1 MSLSIVERDASR
13 FNIFLVH
20 FTGVR
25 CFFFAVFPLPVS
37 SFHALFVLCNLQ
49 WENNFQV
56 FGLYSLTHKIAKFVL
71 SSATTN
77 NIYVRAASG
86 VLKVHVAVAELS
98 NAAALCKVSFFM
110 LPNSMS
116 VAGSI
121 LTFTCT
127 EHISQLF
134 RQCLSMT
141 SLFSPQHNQA
151 NVGKWSRCCCY
162 CCSCCCKCNTIYC

>member
-1 MSLSIVERDASR
+1 MTKCPSTTDVVVNCGTRRVSIQYFSCALYGRFLQFSR
-13 FNIFLVH
+13 FQFPVFMH
-20 FTGVR
+20 F
-25 CFFFAVFPLPVS
+25 S
-37 SFHALFVLCNLQ
+37 SCAIYSEWQ
-49 WENNFQV
+49 TWENNFQV
-56 FGLYSLTHKIAKFVL
+56 FGLSLTHKIAKFVL

-98 NAAALCKVSFFM
+98 NAAAFCKVSFFM

-127 EHISQLF
+127 
-134 RQCLSMT
+134 
-141 SLFSPQHNQA
+141 
-151 NVGKWSRCCCY
+151 
-162 CCSCCCKCNTIYC
+162 

>member
-1 MSLSIVERDASR
+1 MTKWNATRLDSI
-13 FNIFLVH
+13 FFLC
-20 FTGVR
+20 TLR
-25 CFFFAVFPLPVS
+25 ACWFFFCSFPAS
-37 SFHALFVLCNLQ
+37 SFQFSCTFRLVQFTVSGKRGRTT
-49 WENNFQV
+49 FKFSV
-56 FGLYSLTHKIAKFVL
+56 SLTHKIAKFVL

-116 VAGSI
+116 DAGSI

-127 EHISQLF
+127 
-134 RQCLSMT
+134 
-141 SLFSPQHNQA
+141 
-151 NVGKWSRCCCY
+151 
-162 CCSCCCKCNTIYC
+162 

>member
-20 FTGVR
+20 FTGVLV
-25 CFFFAVFPLPVS
+25 FFLQFSRFQFPVFMHFS
-37 SFHALFVLCNLQ
+37 SCAIYSEWQ
-49 WENNFQV
+49 TWENNFQV
-56 FGLYSLTHKIAKFVL
+56 FGLSLSLTHKIAKFVL

-98 NAAALCKVSFFM
+98 NAAPLSKVSFFM

-116 VAGSI
+116 EAGSI

-127 EHISQLF
+127 
-134 RQCLSMT
+134 
-141 SLFSPQHNQA
+141 
-151 NVGKWSRCCCY
+151 
-162 CCSCCCKCNTIYC
+162 

>member
-1 MSLSIVERDASR
+1 MSLSIVECDASR

-20 FTGVR
+20 FTGVLV
-25 CFFFAVFPLPVS
+25 FFCSFPAS
-37 SFHALFVLCNLQ
+37 SFQFSCTFRLVQFTVSGKRGRTTFKFSVSL
-49 WENNFQV
+49 
-56 FGLYSLTHKIAKFVL
+56 SLTHKIAKFVL

-98 NAAALCKVSFFM
+98 NAAALSKVSFFM

-116 VAGSI
+116 EAGSI

-127 EHISQLF
+127 
-134 RQCLSMT
+134 
-141 SLFSPQHNQA
+141 
-151 NVGKWSRCCCY
+151 
-162 CCSCCCKCNTIYC
+162 